1 MVEVRATQEQL
12 PGWSGGRTHANS
24 PNYFLSFLGYHG
36 FARCGEMMSKK
47 ETYTMSQVVS
57 VLLAL
62 LIVVLIVLIGILLV
76 KLRSLRVVALSA
88 ATKRDVDNLY
98 SQIEAFDSLH
108 QELGFNRALPRLRG
122 NIVSPDF
129 LRELAQH
136 VGRRRPQYVV
146 ECGSGAITLVL
157 AKALS
162 KNGYGHVYSLE
173 QDMES
178 ANKTYRWLDEHGLT
192 EWATVIYAEPIQ
204 YTLNGNNFTWYAL
217 SDLPNTAIDLMVIN
231 GPNSA
236 SQKSARYPALFL
248 LRSRLTDQSA
258 IMMNNTNRPDDAA
271 TLGLW
276 AHDFPEF
283 SFQKLRCEKGAAV
296 GERVSAEHSEV
307 KLPSNTDL
315 PASGK
320 SANPASPLRTANTR
334 GTT

>member
-1 MVEVRATQEQL
+1 M
-12 PGWSGGRTHANS
+12 P
-24 PNYFLSFLGYHG
+24 
-36 FARCGEMMSKK
+36 
-47 ETYTMSQVVS
+47 QVVS

-62 LIVVLIVLIGILLV
+62 LIVVLIALIGILLV
-76 KLRSLRVVALSA
+76 KLRSMRVVALSA

-108 QELGFNRALPRLRG
+108 QELGFSHALPRLRG
-122 NIVSPDF
+122 NTVSPDF

-146 ECGSGAITLVL
+146 ECGSGAITVVL

-162 KNGYGHVYSLE
+162 KNGYGHVYSLD
-173 QDMES
+173 QDLDS
-178 ANKTYRWLDEHGLT
+178 ANKTYRWLNEHGLT

-204 YTLNGNNFTWYAL
+204 YTLNGNNFIWYAL

-236 SQKSARYPALFL
+236 SQKCARYPALFL
-248 LRSRLTDQSA
+248 LRARLTEQSA
-258 IMMNNTNRPDDAA
+258 IIVNNTNRPDDAT
-271 TLGLW
+271 TLALW

-283 SFQKLRCEKGAAV
+283 RFQKLRCEKGAAV
-296 GERVSAEHSEV
+296 GERVSSEHSEV
-307 KLPSNTDL
+307 KLLTNTDV

-320 SANPASPLRTANTR
+320 SAAPAPALRSASTR
-334 GTT
+334 STT